1 MDFSELRRVSF
12 MEKSKICW
20 KNVLRLGRWPTL
32 ANAWKFCAFQEKD
45 IREQKIIGLH
55 LIFVNNLSFFNI
67 LNFLQKKN
75 MGNKKNKILLT
86 LMNVKSLKIYFF

>member
-20 KNVLRLGRWPTL
+20 ENVLRLGRWPTL
-32 ANAWKFCAFQEKD
+32 AYAWKFCAFQEKD

-67 LNFLQKKN
+67 LNFLQKKIWET
-75 MGNKKNKILLT
+75 KRIKYY
-86 LMNVKSLKIYFF
+86 SH